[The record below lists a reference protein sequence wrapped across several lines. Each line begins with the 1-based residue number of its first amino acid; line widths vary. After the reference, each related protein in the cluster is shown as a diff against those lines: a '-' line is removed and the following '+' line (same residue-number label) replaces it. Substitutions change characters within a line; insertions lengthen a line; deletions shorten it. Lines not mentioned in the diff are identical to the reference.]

1 MTSIMPYQYS
11 QAPRDSPEAVL
22 HAGLMSSYHQ
32 PTTSPME
39 VRSVQQVH
47 PTHQLSPPSVLL
59 AQDTVIPFI
68 AGRGRHP
75 LSTTSTLRRSV
86 STPNVR
92 PQGTNDVE
100 LGPLSL
106 PGEKKRNK
114 LGYHRS
120 SMACGRY
127 SQGDIDSRRTD
138 SKMDLFRELSEE
150 KDSVSPG

>member
-1 MTSIMPYQYS
+1 MTRTMSYHYA

-22 HAGLMSSYHQ
+22 HAGLMSNYHQ

-47 PTHQLSPPSVLL
+47 AAQQTHQLSPPSVLL
-59 AQDTVIPFI
+59 AQDTVVPFI
-68 AGRGRHP
+68 TGPGRHHP
-75 LSTTSTLRRSV
+75 SATSTLRRSA

-100 LGPLSL
+100 LGPLGL

-127 SQGDIDSRRTD
+127 S
-138 SKMDLFRELSEE
+138 
-150 KDSVSPG
+150 